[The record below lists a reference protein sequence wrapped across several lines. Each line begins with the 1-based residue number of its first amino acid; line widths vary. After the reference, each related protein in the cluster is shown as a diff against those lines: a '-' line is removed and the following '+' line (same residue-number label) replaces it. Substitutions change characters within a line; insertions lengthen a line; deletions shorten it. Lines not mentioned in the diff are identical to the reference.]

1 MESMACN
8 SNQKAQH
15 TPVLINTIVN
25 NIQPQGTWIDGT
37 FGAGGYSRALLESG
51 AVKVFGIDK
60 DPNVIKLSQDLSEEF
75 SGRFSFFQENFL
87 KLKNL

>member
-60 DPNVIKLSQDLSEEF
+60 DPNVIKLSQAF
-75 SGRFSFFQENFL
+75 VRRVFGTVFFFFR
-87 KLKNL
+87 KIF